1 MRLEPILVFP
11 VVYVL
16 RLEDDCYYV
25 GITLNLN
32 QRLAQHWT
40 GCGAKWTRLHKPV
53 EVMRVVYQGHEQD
66 VTNEMIATYGREK
79 VRGGSHTRCE

>member
-1 MRLEPILVFP
+1 MHLEPIVVYP

-16 RLEDDCYYV
+16 KLEDDCYYV

-40 GCGAKWTRLHKPV
+40 GLGAGWTNLHKPI
-53 EVMRVVYQGHEQD
+53 EVLRVGYPGHEQGI
-66 VTNEMIATYGREK
+66 TNEMIALYGRDK
-79 VRGGSHTRCE
+79 VRGGNHTRC

>member
-1 MRLEPILVFP
+1 MHLEPILVHP

-16 RLEDDCYYV
+16 KLEDDCYYV

-40 GCGAKWTRLHKPV
+40 GSGAGWTKLHKPI
-53 EVMRVVYQGHEQD
+53 EVLRVVYQGHEQD
-66 VTNEMIATYGREK
+66 ITNDMIALYGRDK
-79 VRGGSHTRCE
+79 VRGGNHTRC

>member
-1 MRLEPILVFP
+1 MHVEPILVHP

-16 RLEDDCYYV
+16 KLEDDCYYV

-40 GCGAKWTRLHKPV
+40 GSGAKWTKLHKPI
-53 EVMRVVYQGHEQD
+53 EVLRVVYQGHEQD
-66 VTNEMIATYGREK
+66 ITNDMIALYGRDN
-79 VRGGSHTRCE
+79 VRGGNHTRC